1 MSHIALDTLNRVES
15 RHPNIWRVADEFQ
28 QKFTAGKHLEGCV
41 FSHAE
46 AQMVSK
52 KIRRNEEHQFHPA
65 LLGALISW
73 RPSKGIYRFHQELYE
88 ALIQSDLEGEIPSNL
103 LLRMPSW
110 AVFIET
116 PISENLPYQLEGFWA
131 YLSRLGNQNELV
143 LVGLWR
149 KDQLNFQSSAD
160 PEWDVLLFELLIGPH
175 PVSDLTE
182 MMYQQLARETG
193 KEFTRNNEV
202 RLIQDCM
209 VSAMLSLLLYLC
221 SEEPDISNWEPEKPK
236 FKYFGNKRRWV
247 SSKSV
252 REWDVGLRLGA
263 ALRTA
268 RERLENDE
276 HDETGAGLSPRPH
289 VRRAHWHSYWIGK
302 RGEQT
307 ISLRWLPPIP
317 VNVTELETLPAVLH
331 PVL

>member
-46 AQMVSK
+46 AEVSK

-116 PISENLPYQLEGFWA
+116 PKSENLPFQLEGFWA
-131 YLSRLGNQNELV
+131 YLSRLGKQNELI
-143 LVGLWR
+143 LVGLWS
-149 KDQLNFQSSAD
+149 KDQLGFQSEVD
-160 PEWDVLLFELLIGPH
+160 TDWDILLYNLPIGNH

-182 MMYQQLARETG
+182 LMFQQSERENGREFERTSNMMA
-193 KEFTRNNEV
+193 
-202 RLIQDCM
+202 IQNHM
-209 VSAMLSLLLYLC
+209 VSAMLSLLVFTHALKNPIFLTGNRK
-221 SEEPDISNWEPEKPK
+221 SRNLNISVISGVGFQVKA
-236 FKYFGNKRRWV
+236 
-247 SSKSV
+247 SV
-252 REWDVGLRLGA
+252 NGMWDYV
-263 ALRTA
+263 
-268 RERLENDE
+268 
-276 HDETGAGLSPRPH
+276 
-289 VRRAHWHSYWIGK
+289 
-302 RGEQT
+302 
-307 ISLRWLPPIP
+307 
-317 VNVTELETLPAVLH
+317 
-331 PVL
+331 